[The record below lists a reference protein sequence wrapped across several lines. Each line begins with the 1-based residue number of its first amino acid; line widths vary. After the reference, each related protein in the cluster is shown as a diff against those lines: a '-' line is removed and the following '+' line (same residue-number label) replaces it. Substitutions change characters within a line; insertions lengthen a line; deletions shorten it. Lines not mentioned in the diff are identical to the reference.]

1 LASPPSLTA
10 RLQRQQAALLS
21 IARSWKNYESD
32 VDVALRA
39 ITETAADALDIDRVS
54 VWLLGDDPSTLVCE
68 DLFDRRQ
75 AQHSEGLVLR
85 AQEYPAYFTAL
96 QTEEVIAADNAHQD
110 QRTREFSASY
120 LTPLGIGAM
129 LDAPI
134 RVAGRVRGVVCHE
147 HVGGP
152 REFQIDEQNAASY
165 LASLASLTL
174 EFRRRTQMELELAH
188 SLSLLRAAFEATGE
202 AILAVDQN
210 GSVVEHN
217 RRFIEMWQI
226 PEELLGKA
234 GDGGPRLEFLGRQ
247 TKDPAGFVRRARE
260 LSTERTTE
268 SLDQLDLLDGRTIER
283 TGRPQW
289 LNGEVIGRVWSYRDI
304 SKSKRVE
311 EALRE
316 SEARQ
321 REIANHDGLTGLH
334 NRRHI
339 LERLNE
345 EVARSERTLERFSVA
360 MLDLDHFK
368 QVNDEHGHVVGDDV
382 LRTFAREL
390 TARLRKTDRA
400 GRYGGEEF
408 LIVLPHTRVAGARQL
423 VEDVREHVAR
433 KRENMPHFTV
443 SAGVAEYP
451 GDATEVTRLIEVADE
466 RLYQAKREGRNRV
479 R

>member
-21 IARSWKNYESD
+21 IARSWKTYESD

-54 VWLLGDDPSTLVCE
+54 VWLIDETRTRLVCE
-68 DLFDRRQ
+68 DMFDRRKTE
-75 AQHSEGLVLR
+75 HSDGLVLDAR
-85 AQEYPAYFTAL
+85 EYPAYFAAL
-96 QTEEVIAADNAHQD
+96 ETEEVIAADNAHVD
-110 QRTREFSASY
+110 LRTKEFSESY
-120 LTPLGIGAM
+120 LTPVGIGAM

-134 RVAGRVRGVVCHE
+134 RVAGSVRGVVCHE
-147 HVGGP
+147 HVGGA

-202 AILAVDQN
+202 AILAVNKN

-217 RRFIEMWQI
+217 HRFIDMWQI
-226 PEELLGKA
+226 PEELLGPA

-247 TKDPAGFVRRARE
+247 TKDPLGFVERARQLMQE
-260 LSTERTTE
+260 QTVE
-268 SLDQLDLLDGRTIER
+268 SLDQLDLVDGRTIER

-289 LNGEVIGRVWSYRDI
+289 LDGEVIGRVWSYRDVTS
-304 SKSKRVE
+304 SKQVE
-311 EALRE
+311 EALRA

-321 REIANHDGLTGLH
+321 REIANRDGLTGLH

-339 LERLNE
+339 LERLDE
-345 EVARSERTLERFSVA
+345 EIARSDRTLERFCVA

-368 QVNDEHGHVVGDDV
+368 RVNDEHGHIVGDDV
-382 LRTFAREL
+382 LRVFASDVS
-390 TARLRKTDRA
+390 ARLRKTDRV

-408 LIVLPHTRVAGARQL
+408 LLILPHTRLDGARKL
-423 VEDVREHVAR
+423 VDEVREHVGRDRANLPR
-433 KRENMPHFTV
+433 FTV
-443 SAGVAEYP
+443 SGGVAEYP
-451 GDATEVTRLIEVADE
+451 KDATDATHLIEAADA
-466 RLYQAKREGRNRV
+466 RLYQAKHQGRDRI